1 MIVEKY
7 FEDPQR
13 LHIGTM
19 PPRAYYVPCAS
30 GEEACAD
37 DARAASS
44 RFQLL
49 NGDWDFRYYA
59 SIHDVKEPFW
69 ESDAPWRTSRLIPVP
84 SVWQTQGYDRPQYTN
99 TRYPFPCDPPYVPH
113 DNPCGIYR
121 RAFELPETPAD
132 YRHYLN
138 FEGVDSCFYVWM
150 NGRFIGYSQVSHATS
165 EFDVTDALR
174 PGHNELTVLVLKWC
188 DGSYLEDQDKFRMSG
203 IFRDVYLL
211 RRPAAH
217 IRDFTITTPLS
228 DGYTRG
234 DVQVSLE
241 FLGGPLPVTY
251 TLSAPDGSLVGQGQ
265 CTGTALHIPVEHPRL
280 WNAEQPQLYTLLLE
294 TGEEALAVRVG
305 LREIVA
311 REGVIYL
318 NGQRVKF
325 RGVNRHD
332 SSPFDGPAVSKE
344 HMVRDLALMK
354 QHNINAIRTSHY
366 PNAPIFVELCDRY
379 GFYVIDEADQEC
391 HGTINQYGEDAC
403 FPQMPHDERFRE
415 AFVDRARLLY
425 TRDKNHPSVV
435 VWSMGNESGY
445 GPNTEAELAYIKSVD
460 STRLTH
466 YESQHYILEGYPA
479 DFSNLDI
486 DSNMYPTIES
496 IQERFREW
504 NAKDKGDRKPYV
516 LCEFSHAMGNGPGD
530 LEDYMELIQ
539 AHDGFVG
546 AFVWEWCDH
555 ALYMGRDANG
565 REQYY
570 YGGDFGEFPHDG
582 NFCMDGLVYPDRR
595 VHTGLLEYKNVLRP
609 ARIRKTE
616 EGGYALEN
624 RLDFTNLKDLL
635 SLEWEVT
642 REGVRESGGRV
653 DSAAL
658 DVPPHE
664 ERPLPVSI
672 PVPADGRCYVTFTLV
687 QEGDRPF
694 TPAGHVL
701 GFEQIEL
708 RPFVPAVF
716 APAPGT
722 IRVEETDEEA
732 TLTGV
737 GFRYVYNKLT
747 GLFDSLVVEN
757 CSLLEKP
764 MTYNLWRAPTD
775 NDRNV
780 RHHWQACGYDRT
792 VSRAYETQ
800 VGWDGDSVVIHSVL
814 SISAVYLQRILD
826 IEAFWT
832 VDGAGRVACR
842 FEVKKNPHTPFL
854 PRFGLRLFLP
864 ARMEQVTYLGRG
876 PVESYRDKRWA
887 STVGLYTSYVR
898 DMHEDYIKPQE
909 NGSHCSCSFMHVT
922 GPDGGLRADSL
933 AEPFGFNAS
942 AYTQE
947 ALTAA
952 AHNFEL
958 QESGYTVLCL
968 DYAQSGIGS
977 NSCGPVLTPRHQL
990 NDDAF
995 TFQLLLT
1002 PLMK

>member
-69 ESDAPWRTSRLIPVP
+69 ESDAPWRTSRPIPVP

-486 DSNMYPTIES
+486 DSNM
-496 IQERFREW
+496 
-504 NAKDKGDRKPYV
+504 
-516 LCEFSHAMGNGPGD
+516 
-530 LEDYMELIQ
+530 
-539 AHDGFVG
+539 
-546 AFVWEWCDH
+546 
-555 ALYMGRDANG
+555 
-565 REQYY
+565 
-570 YGGDFGEFPHDG
+570 
-582 NFCMDGLVYPDRR
+582 
-595 VHTGLLEYKNVLRP
+595 
-609 ARIRKTE
+609 
-616 EGGYALEN
+616 
-624 RLDFTNLKDLL
+624 
-635 SLEWEVT
+635 
-642 REGVRESGGRV
+642 
-653 DSAAL
+653 
-658 DVPPHE
+658 
-664 ERPLPVSI
+664 
-672 PVPADGRCYVTFTLV
+672 
-687 QEGDRPF
+687 
-694 TPAGHVL
+694 
-701 GFEQIEL
+701 
-708 RPFVPAVF
+708 
-716 APAPGT
+716 
-722 IRVEETDEEA
+722 
-732 TLTGV
+732 
-737 GFRYVYNKLT
+737 
-747 GLFDSLVVEN
+747 
-757 CSLLEKP
+757 
-764 MTYNLWRAPTD
+764 
-775 NDRNV
+775 
-780 RHHWQACGYDRT
+780 
-792 VSRAYETQ
+792 
-800 VGWDGDSVVIHSVL
+800 
-814 SISAVYLQRILD
+814 
-826 IEAFWT
+826 
-832 VDGAGRVACR
+832 
-842 FEVKKNPHTPFL
+842 
-854 PRFGLRLFLP
+854 
-864 ARMEQVTYLGRG
+864 
-876 PVESYRDKRWA
+876 
-887 STVGLYTSYVR
+887 
-898 DMHEDYIKPQE
+898 
-909 NGSHCSCSFMHVT
+909 
-922 GPDGGLRADSL
+922 
-933 AEPFGFNAS
+933 
-942 AYTQE
+942 
-947 ALTAA
+947 
-952 AHNFEL
+952 
-958 QESGYTVLCL
+958 
-968 DYAQSGIGS
+968 
-977 NSCGPVLTPRHQL
+977 
-990 NDDAF
+990 
-995 TFQLLLT
+995 
-1002 PLMK
+1002 